1 MFDRH
6 NSTSVQLQLRRQ
18 PRALSP
24 SAWSHKAPP
33 LEMDA
38 VNLVVVAV
46 DAPAISRCID
56 YPLSTSAAATS
67 PSGPRHGLLSSY

>member
-6 NSTSVQLQLRRQ
+6 NSTSVWLQLRRQ
-18 PRALSP
+18 PRALSS
-24 SAWSHKAPP
+24 SARSHKTPP
-33 LEMDA
+33 IEMDA

-46 DAPAISRCID
+46 DAPVISRCID
-56 YPLSTSAAATS
+56 YPLSTSVATKS